1 MKNSETDREMIN
13 LIKDTLDNYE
23 EQYIL
28 GAWENFVRRRN
39 SRKKLILWFCGT
51 GIAASLLIG
60 WLGFRFIL
68 PGSFSS
74 DTDHQY
80 QNISNLATPVEKDT
94 LKEQLL
100 IRKAPVIYA
109 ENKKIKELSHDQSLQ
124 RTGEPQNKNQT
135 QKEILEPLNILITA
149 KVNTSVSD
157 TDTYQ
162 SEKFMTKRLPDTVN
176 TGTSSSGHIA
186 EKVSTVTVVQRSD
199 TSGNKPVYTQ
209 ADFKVTPDNDLS
221 ANKRDLKL
229 RFGVNISPG
238 VTSTNTA
245 SSFNYSG
252 GINADFDLSRNFRLS
267 TGLQVEHQ
275 NVINKSSDNP
285 VWIPPGQTQAEL
297 VDLDLPL
304 NLTWKFLIRKSTC
317 YYFSGGISSVI
328 YLSENYTSTSYT
340 QKMVQTMETSDG
352 VPNVIYQI
360 ENVKT
365 TEQESEAPLNTF
377 NFASRIN
384 IIIGFEQHLSSR
396 LFLHLEPYIKIP
408 VSELATQNLRF
419 TTSGIT
425 CKISF

>member
-1 MKNSETDREMIN
+1 MKNSETDREMID

-28 GAWENFVRRRN
+28 GSWENFVRRRK
-39 SRKKLILWFCGT
+39 SRKKLILWFSGT

-68 PGSFSS
+68 SGSFSS
-74 DTDHQY
+74 NPDHQH
-80 QNISNLATPVEKDT
+80 QNISNLEVLEKKDT
-94 LKEQLL
+94 LKEHLL
-100 IRKAPVIYA
+100 IRQAPVIYA
-109 ENKKIKELSHDQSLQ
+109 ENKKITGHSHDQLLK
-124 RTGEPQNKNQT
+124 RTGEPQNNNQT
-135 QKEILEPLNILITA
+135 QKEITEPLNILITA
-149 KVNTSVSD
+149 EVNTSVPD

-162 SEKFMTKRLPDTVN
+162 SEKFITKLLPDTVN
-176 TGTSSSGHIA
+176 TGMLSSGNTA
-186 EKVSTVTVVQRSD
+186 EKVSSLSEVQRSD
-199 TSGNKPVYTQ
+199 TSGNKPAYTQ
-209 ADFKVTPDNDLS
+209 ADIKVTPDNDLS

-252 GINADFDLSRNFRLS
+252 GINADFDLSRSFRLS
-267 TGLQVEHQ
+267 TGLQLEHQ

-352 VPNVIYQI
+352 VSNMIYQI

-419 TTSGIT
+419 TTSGII